1 MAQFS
6 GCENNVEAGE
16 ALRLPAGAIHAAHRF
31 GRTAARRRPVLLAD
45 RSDLTASSAPDDLLQ
60 DWRATA
66 PVARD
71 SVRPRLFEEVAAARA
86 QIRAQVDR
94 FGPELVQSGLL
105 ALLELRQPDTYAHAC
120 RVSRSAA
127 ILARAMGTGAD
138 ETALIRK
145 AALFHDIGKVAVPQR
160 LLYRGGRLDDDEVA
174 VMRLHVSIGAAIVAE
189 IPSLRDAA
197 AIIGATHERFDGS
210 GYPNHLAA
218 DDIPRGARIITLADC
233 FDAMVTRRTYSEPMT
248 QSEALQELRRCA
260 GTHFDPAAVSAW
272 LQIMAPSVSPSPQAA
287 GRRVPVAVR

>member
-6 GCENNVEAGE
+6 VGENKVEAGE
-16 ALRLPAGAIHAAHRF
+16 VLRLPAGAIHAAHRF

-45 RSDLTASSAPDDLLQ
+45 RSDLTASFAPDDLLH

-86 QIRAQVDR
+86 QIRAQVER

-105 ALLELRQPDTYAHAC
+105 ALLELRQPDTYAHSC
-120 RVSRSAA
+120 RVARSAGL
-127 ILARAMGTGAD
+127 LAGAMGAGAD

-160 LLYRGGRLDDDEVA
+160 LLYRSGRLNDDEVA
-174 VMRLHVSIGAAIVAE
+174 VMRLHVSIGAELVAE
-189 IPSLRDAA
+189 VPSLQKAA

-218 DDIPRGARIITLADC
+218 EDIPRGARIITLADS
-233 FDAMVTRRTYSEPMT
+233 FDAMVTRRTYSDPMT
-248 QSEALQELRRCA
+248 QSDALAELRRCA
-260 GTHFDPAAVSAW
+260 GAHFDPAAVSAW
-272 LQIMAPSVSPSPQAA
+272 LQIMAPSSGPSLEPA